1 MTQRTALIVAIM
13 VTSFLLVAVGGVS
26 ATIANRPAALPTD
39 TSVPI
44 LPPTETPLAGVDPT
58 LVAER
63 EAEYQQALADANQQ
77 LQDAYQMQQALADK
91 LAAIPP
97 TPTPRPVVI
106 VQQPAATATSAQP
119 QYPITPE
126 MAGQLAL
133 NASAGAILVGTPELV
148 LFEGKVAYEVVLDRG
163 KVYID
168 ATTGAVLYNGAP
180 VPQPPSNN
188 GGNGSG
194 GGSNN
199 PPQSA
204 SWSDDDHHED
214 EHEDE
219 HEEEHQEEHESEDH
233 GGDD

>member
-1 MTQRTALIVAIM
+1 MSQRTALIIAVM

-26 ATIANRPAALPTD
+26 ATIANRPAAGLPTD
-39 TSVPI
+39 TSAPT
-44 LPPTETPLAGVDPT
+44 LAPTETPLAGVDPT
-58 LVAER
+58 LVAQR

-77 LQDAYQMQQALADK
+77 LQQAYQMQQALADK

-97 TPTPRPVVI
+97 TATPRPVVI

-126 MAGQLAL
+126 MAAQLAL
-133 NASAGAILVGTPELV
+133 NASPGAILQGTPELV
-148 LFEGKVAYEVVLDRG
+148 LFEGSVAYEVLLDRG

-180 VPQPPSNN
+180 APQPPSNN

-194 GGSNN
+194 GGSVN
-199 PPQSA
+199 PPPSH
-204 SWSDDDHHED
+204 SSSDDDSREN
-214 EHEDE
+214 E
-219 HEEEHQEEHESEDH
+219 HEEEHHEEHESEDH
-233 GGDD
+233 GGGDD